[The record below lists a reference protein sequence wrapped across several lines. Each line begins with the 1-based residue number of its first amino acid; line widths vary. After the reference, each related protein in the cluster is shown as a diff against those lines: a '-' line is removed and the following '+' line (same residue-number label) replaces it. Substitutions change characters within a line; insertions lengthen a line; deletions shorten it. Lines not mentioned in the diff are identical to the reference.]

1 MGDKI
6 DLSAIDADII
16 SGGDQAFHL
25 DGTKD
30 SAGDIGIE
38 FDAGNNRTIVTLY
51 INNDVLADAAII
63 LSGDHSGLAAGDFIL

>member
-1 MGDKI
+1 VGDKI

-30 SAGDIGIE
+30 SAGDVGIE
-38 FDAGNNRTIVTLY
+38 FDAGNNRTIITLY
-51 INNDVLADAAII
+51 VNNDAFSDAAIN
-63 LSGDHSGLAAGDFIL
+63 LSGNHSGLTAGDFIL